1 MVNATVKDGQ
11 HHTVAKGGKEQQK
24 QRKLEANQDIA
35 LVGLKRMIEKNK
47 TDKIQSNLHL
57 LDFPK
62 TNEHIYFVSD
72 PTQAKTQPLQVSTLP
87 PRPAFDDDD
96 FEDVESVEADEAK
109 EKLTATQKY
118 KNEKERYLQQIKR
131 NLSDNK
137 SQYKKLADS
146 IVKEQQYAKV
156 EQALILEKNMKAK
169 GKKRKV
175 EDQATGKTFFKW
187 FSERK
192 R

>member
-11 HHTVAKGGKEQQK
+11 HHTIAKGGKEQQK

-72 PTQAKTQPLQVSTLP
+72 P
-87 PRPAFDDDD
+87 
-96 FEDVESVEADEAK
+96 
-109 EKLTATQKY
+109 
-118 KNEKERYLQQIKR
+118 N
-131 NLSDNK
+131 
-137 SQYKKLADS
+137 
-146 IVKEQQYAKV
+146 
-156 EQALILEKNMKAK
+156 
-169 GKKRKV
+169 
-175 EDQATGKTFFKW
+175 
-187 FSERK
+187 
-192 R
+192 